1 MASVETGRRF
11 ADRYVL
17 QERLGDGGHAEVW
30 AALDERSGQRVALKF
45 LHLQSCTAGDA
56 WHVLQHEAQMAQR
69 LDHPGVLRVSP
80 PERDGDV
87 VFLPM
92 EHASGGD
99 VRALRGAPWRQVLP
113 VLLQVAAVLEHAHS
127 RGVVHRDIKPGN
139 VLFDAEGAVRVT
151 DFGTAARTGS
161 TAALADGSP
170 FSASPQQLRGEAAT
184 TADDVYGLGALA
196 YELLSRYPPHYPDFD
211 ARRVQQEMPAPLSP
225 AHPAPP
231 ALLAFVMSMLERE
244 PQRRPDLG
252 AVIEFFSQLLQA
264 PSGEAAAGLL
274 VDESV
279 SAPPTQAAP
288 QGGSRALLWL
298 AAAAL
303 AAVALFIWLPQ
314 KVAPITAPATSTAD
328 ATSREAPAPSA
339 AASASSA
346 TDPSAATATT
356 QASAAE
362 PAADTDAAAEKAPP
376 PDLAAG
382 DAALRANQPALARA
396 AFQRVLLHDPGNEK
410 AQAGI
415 AASDALQAALDA
427 YTRAMRTET
436 AGDLEQARVQYQ
448 DILQENPGFAPARTG
463 LSRVQEIRQAQ
474 ALEAALAQGA
484 QALAAGQI
492 EAAEAAY
499 AHAASLRADEPR
511 VRDGQARIAEIR
523 RSERNQR
530 DLATGTDLEREER
543 WDEAVAH
550 YREVLARDEQ
560 LRFAD
565 DGLARSTRRA
575 ELDHELR
582 DYLERPERLT
592 APAVRAAAG
601 RALARGEATSP
612 QGTKLAAQLRQLR
625 AQMALLDAP
634 ARVQILSDNSTQI
647 SLASVGELG
656 TFAQR
661 ELDLPPGQYTVIGRR
676 EGFRDVRQELNIAP
690 GQQQVAL
697 TVRCTERI

>member
-17 QERLGDGGHAEVW
+17 QQRLGDGGHAEVW
-30 AALDERSGQRVALKF
+30 AALDERTGQRVALKF
-45 LHLQSCTAGDA
+45 LHLQSCTAADA

-80 PERDGDV
+80 PERDGDA

-139 VLFDAEGAVRVT
+139 VLFDAQGAVRVT

-211 ARRVQQEMPAPLSP
+211 ARRVQQEMPAPLLP

-252 AVIEFFSQLLQA
+252 TVIEYFSRLLEA
-264 PSGEAAAGLL
+264 PSSEAAAGML
-274 VDESV
+274 VDESA
-279 SAPPTQAAP
+279 SAPATQAAP
-288 QGGSRALLWL
+288 HRRGSWALPGL

-303 AAVALFIWLPQ
+303 AAIALFIWLPTRT
-314 KVAPITAPATSTAD
+314 APVPATSTATSTAGEAS
-328 ATSREAPAPSA
+328 ATPA
-339 AASASSA
+339 AASSEVTTP
-346 TDPSAATATT
+346 TDPSAR
-356 QASAAE
+356 E
-362 PAADTDAAAEKAPP
+362 PAAPSDAETDEAPL

-382 DAALRANQPALARA
+382 EAALRANQPALARA
-396 AFQRVLLHDPGNEK
+396 AFQRVLLHHPGNEK

-427 YTRAMRTET
+427 YTGAMRTET
-436 AGDLEQARVQYQ
+436 AGDLEQARAQYQ
-448 DILQENPGFAPARTG
+448 DILRKNPGFAPARAAVA
-463 LSRVQEIRQAQ
+463 RVQEIRQAQ
-474 ALEAALAQGA
+474 ALEVALSKGA

-499 AHAASLRADEPR
+499 AQAAALRADEPR

-530 DLATGTDLEREER
+530 DLATGVNLERQEN

-550 YREVLARDEQ
+550 YRDVLARDAQ

-592 APAVRAAAG
+592 AAAVRAAAG
-601 RALARGEATSP
+601 RALARGEATNP
-612 QGTKLAAQLRQLR
+612 QGAKLATQLKQLR
-625 AQMALLDAP
+625 ARMALLDAP

-656 TFAQR
+656 IFTQR